1 LRPQPNS
8 LGEIR
13 SPPPLS
19 DLLLNVQPVK
29 NIIGKFRRLVR
40 EEKYTIST
48 HANEE
53 MSDDELMAVD
63 VEQAILTGHV
73 VNRLSNDPRGTRYEI
88 AGNAADG
95 RRVGVVCRI
104 MATGWLIII
113 TVYVI
118 GE

>member
-1 LRPQPNS
+1 
-8 LGEIR
+8 
-13 SPPPLS
+13 
-19 DLLLNVQPVK
+19 VK

-73 VNRLSNDPRGTRYEI
+73 VKQVE
-88 AGNAADG
+88 
-95 RRVGVVCRI
+95 
-104 MATGWLIII
+104 
-113 TVYVI
+113 
-118 GE
+118 